1 VIIAA
6 EHVSRS
12 YGGRTLFS
20 DASLVIGARDRI
32 ALVGPNGSGKSSF
45 LDILA
50 GVAEPDEGRVVRA
63 RDVVVGYLKQEAVE
77 PSDRTAL
84 DEVLAVADHVT
95 TLEHRV
101 AVLEKEITVTPEG
114 PAQEKLLAEYGRV
127 RERFEDLGGYTIESD
142 ARAMLTGLGFREN
155 DLVRPTREF
164 SGGWLMRIA
173 MSRLLLGRPDVLL
186 LDEPTNHLDLA
197 SVTWLESFLRG
208 YEGGVIVVSH
218 DRAFMDGIVD
228 RVVDIDQRRIVP
240 YAGSYSAFVRAKAE
254 ALERV
259 RAAHD
264 QQQRYV
270 QQQERFITRFRYKN
284 TTAAAVQSRIKAL
297 EKLERIEIPPERRS
311 VRFSFPQ
318 PPRTGEEVVRL
329 SGVSKAYGPVKVYEG
344 LDLTLYRG
352 DRVALVGPN
361 GAGKSTLLKLM
372 AGAIEP
378 DGGEVTLGRHV
389 ERTYFAQH
397 ALESLRATS
406 TVFQELDDAAP
417 GWTQAEVRRLAG
429 AFLFTG
435 DDVEKRVGVLSGG
448 EKSRLALARMLVKP
462 APLLCLDE
470 PTNHLDIASSD
481 ILESALG
488 SFTGTIVLITHD
500 RHLIRSIANK
510 LIEVVDGV
518 ATVYEGDYDYYLFK
532 SGQAEGEDG
541 TAAGSGRAAPERA
554 GSSDASAVSDS
565 GAPHGLP
572 GALGA
577 AGDDASA
584 APRKSKDRKR
594 AEAEARNAA
603 YRATRELKTRL
614 TDLDVRL
621 NRLTKRHAELVDLLA
636 QPSLYEDR
644 DAFFAAMEEFTA
656 VKQEL
661 PGVEAEWL
669 DVTERLEAAADEAA
683 SEGP

>member
-12 YGGRTLFS
+12 YGGRTLFA
-20 DASLVIGARDRI
+20 DASMVVGARDRI
-32 ALVGPNGSGKSSF
+32 ALVGPNGSGKSTF

-50 GVAEPDEGRVVRA
+50 GVAEPDDGRVARA
-63 RDVVVGYLKQEAVE
+63 RDAVVGYLKQEAVE
-77 PSDRTAL
+77 PSERTAL

-101 AVLEKEITVTPEG
+101 ALLETEITATPEG
-114 PAQEKLLAEYGRV
+114 PEQEKLLAEYGRV
-127 RERFEDLGGYTIESD
+127 RERFEDLGGYTLEAD
-142 ARAMLTGLGFREN
+142 ARSMLTGLGFREK

-173 MSRLLLGRPDVLL
+173 MARLLLGGPDVLL

-208 YEGGVIVVSH
+208 YEGGVVVVSH
-218 DRAFMDGIVD
+218 DRAFMDGLVD
-228 RVVDIDQRRIVP
+228 RVVDIDQRKLVSYI
-240 YAGSYSAFVRAKAE
+240 GSYSAFVEAKDL
-254 ALERV
+254 ALERL

-264 QQQRYV
+264 QQARHIA
-270 QQQERFITRFRYKN
+270 QQERFIARFRYKN
-284 TTAAAVQSRIKAL
+284 TKAAAVQSRIKAL
-297 EKLERIEIPPERRS
+297 DKLERIEIPPERRS
-311 VRFSFPQ
+311 VRFAFPQ

-329 SGVSKAYGPVKVYEG
+329 ESVSKSYGPVRVYED
-344 LDLTLYRG
+344 LDLALYRG

-361 GAGKSTLLKLM
+361 GAGKSTLLKLI

-378 DGGEVTLGRHV
+378 DTGEVQLGHHV
-389 ERTYFAQH
+389 TRTYFAQH
-397 ALESLRATS
+397 ALESLRPAS
-406 TVFQELDDAAP
+406 TVFQEIDSAAP

-435 DDVEKRVGVLSGG
+435 DDVDKKVGVLSGG

-470 PTNHLDIASSD
+470 PTNHLDITSSD
-481 ILESALG
+481 VLESALARYA
-488 SFTGTIVLITHD
+488 GTIVLITHD

-510 LIEVVDGV
+510 VVEVVDGV
-518 ATVYEGDYDYYLFK
+518 ATVYDGDYDYYLFK
-532 SGQAEGEDG
+532 SGQTEGEDG
-541 TAAGSGRAAPERA
+541 TAAGSGRAAPEHASPADMPAAA
-554 GSSDASAVSDS
+554 GTDASH
-565 GAPHGLP
+565 P
-572 GALGA
+572 A
-577 AGDDASA
+577 AGDAGAGADDGSA
-584 APRKSKDRKR
+584 AQRKSKGQKR

-603 YRATRELKTRL
+603 YRATRDLKKRL
-614 TDLDVRL
+614 TGLDERL
-621 NRLTKRHAELVDLLA
+621 ATLSTRHAELVVLLA
-636 QPSLYEDR
+636 DPSLYEDR
-644 DAFFAAMEEFTA
+644 DRFFAAMEEFTS
-656 VKQEL
+656 VKQQL

-669 DVTERLEAAADEAA
+669 EVTERLEAAAEDAT